1 MMKEKVIFRAGKNP
15 YVSEQQ
21 YIAVFP
27 DDPAGFGKVLSLPF
41 YFSYDNLE
49 RGKVWF
55 EPYTEVDVGYL
66 HRETKIV
73 HKSDARIPVLLRAVE
88 EYVEG
93 QFQVAEKIMR

>member
-1 MMKEKVIFRAGKNP
+1 MRKEKVIFRAAKNP
-15 YVSEQQ
+15 YISEQQ
-21 YIAVFP
+21 YLAIFP
-27 DDPAGFGKVLSLPF
+27 GDPAALGKVLSLPF
-41 YFSYDNLE
+41 YFSRDDME
-49 RGKVWF
+49 HGKVWF
-55 EPYTEVDVGYL
+55 EPYIEADVGYL